1 MKFIA
6 DFHIHSKYSRATS
19 KYMDLDHIA
28 EWAKIKGIDVI
39 GTGDF
44 THPKWLKEQLRKKL
58 TQDSNGLYE
67 YKGVKFVLT
76 AEVSNMYTKNGRGRR
91 IHTVLI
97 APDLD
102 TAERISNEFGKR
114 GNILS
119 DGRPIFGF
127 DVKDVVKIAL
137 DASADCMI
145 IPAHIWTP
153 WFSLFGSKSG
163 FDSIQECFEEESKNI
178 YALETGLSSDP
189 AMNWRLKAL
198 DKYNLISN
206 SDAHSPAK
214 LVREANVFDTEKS
227 YKAIIDTL
235 RTKDNKRFLS
245 TIEFFPEEGKYHYDG
260 HRDCGVRFTSSQ
272 TKEHNNICPKCNKPL
287 TIGVMHRVDD
297 LADRE
302 EGIIPDQAVPFKSL
316 VPLQEIIS
324 EAKGKGVATKAVQT
338 EYNEAIG
345 YFGTEFEIL
354 LNVKEK
360 DLIERLP
367 ENTAKAII
375 KMRKGDLVINPG
387 FDGEFGKVKIF
398 KDDELVA
405 AQTKKTELF

>member
-44 THPKWLKEQLRKKL
+44 THPKWLQEELRKKL

-102 TAERISNEFGKR
+102 TAEKISNEFGKR

-127 DVKDVVKIAL
+127 DVKDVVKISL
-137 DASADCMI
+137 DASEDCMI

-153 WFSLFGSKSG
+153 WFSVFGSKSG
-163 FDSIQECFEEESKNI
+163 FDSIEECFEEESKNI

-214 LVREANVFDTEKS
+214 LGREANVFDTEKS
-227 YKAIIDTL
+227 YKAIIDSL
-235 RTKDNKRFLS
+235 KTKDNKRFLS

-260 HRDCGVRFTSSQ
+260 HRDCGVRFTPTQS
-272 TKEHNNICPKCNKPL
+272 KEHNDICPKCNRPL
-287 TIGVMHRVDD
+287 TVGVMHRVDD

-302 EGIIPDQAVPFKSL
+302 EGIVPDGAIPFKSL

-345 YFGTEFEIL
+345 HFGTEFEIL

-375 KMRKGDLVINPG
+375 KMRKGDIVINPG

-398 KDDELVA
+398 KDDELAVA
-405 AQTKKTELF
+405 

>member
-1 MKFIA
+1 
-6 DFHIHSKYSRATS
+6 
-19 KYMDLDHIA
+19 
-28 EWAKIKGIDVI
+28 
-39 GTGDF
+39 
-44 THPKWLKEQLRKKL
+44 
-58 TQDSNGLYE
+58 
-67 YKGVKFVLT
+67 
-76 AEVSNMYTKNGRGRR
+76 
-91 IHTVLI
+91 
-97 APDLD
+97 
-102 TAERISNEFGKR
+102 
-114 GNILS
+114 
-119 DGRPIFGF
+119 
-127 DVKDVVKIAL
+127 
-137 DASADCMI
+137 MI

-214 LVREANVFDTEKS
+214 LGREANVFDTEKS

-260 HRDCGVRFTSSQ
+260 HRDCGVRFTPSQ

-302 EGIIPDQAVPFKSL
+302 EGIMPDGAASFKSL

-324 EAKGKGVATKAVQT
+324 QAKGKGVATKAVQT
-338 EYNEAIG
+338 EYDEAIG